1 VCRPDP
7 VHPHRP
13 CDVFQALLAEIE

>member
-13 CDVFQALLAEIE
+13 CNVFQALLAEIE